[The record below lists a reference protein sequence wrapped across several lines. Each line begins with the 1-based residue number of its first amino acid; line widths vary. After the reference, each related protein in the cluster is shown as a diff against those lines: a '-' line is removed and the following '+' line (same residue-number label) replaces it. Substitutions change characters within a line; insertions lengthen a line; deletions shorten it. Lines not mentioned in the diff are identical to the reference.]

1 MKSPS
6 PRRNTNPEQEF
17 FTLLLG
23 EFIFFYINFMSKK
36 FFPRLSLLFV
46 VLSSLILLTGCTPFD
61 RTKQTLTPNG
71 NNIIPT
77 ESISQSI
84 TLEITGQDGE
94 KSSREVPLTQG
105 ENVYELLNKAIVTSE
120 DLVIEFESFDLDGKQ
135 SFFVSSINNYN
146 PSADNKFWAFKIN
159 RELSQVGIS
168 DAIPNANDVIS
179 FELDTI
185 Q

>member
-1 MKSPS
+1 
-6 PRRNTNPEQEF
+6 
-17 FTLLLG
+17 
-23 EFIFFYINFMSKK
+23 MSKK

-46 VLSSLILLTGCTPFD
+46 VVSSLILLTGCTLFD

-71 NNIIPT
+71 NNTSPT
-77 ESISQSI
+77 ESVSQTV

-94 KSSREVPLTQG
+94 KSSREVPLAQG

-159 RELSQVGIS
+159 RELSPVGIS